1 MVIRTGAEWKPIVC
15 KCSLAQQS
23 GVNLFVCVC
32 AAIALAT
39 VDYYNK
45 PSIIYVVFH
54 FASLPF
60 NGFSKFCCLLFF
72 CCCFF

>member
-1 MVIRTGAEWKPIVC
+1 MQTDAAFRGQFV
-15 KCSLAQQS
+15 
-23 GVNLFVCVC
+23 VCVC
-32 AAIALAT
+32 TAIALAT

-60 NGFSKFCCLLFF
+60 NGFSKFG
-72 CCCFF
+72 CCCFIFYFFSLFVVVFDPTY